1 MKANL
6 SLKKWIFRMAAKT
19 LLVPVDCVLY
29 ILKAHYAY
37 EKCSP
42 DLGDSNDIKKV
53 TPDVSIGLYV
63 RRKRFSSIFNKWYS
77 DSGGHLSIHFDI
89 HIPKRL
95 YKPTLRVSKNFSVSQ
110 IKNLLPQFSQKCSG
124 ESKTYIHHS
133 HISWNGDMQQE
144 KVKKTKTVPLSALL
158 K

>member
-42 DLGDSNDIKKV
+42 DLGDSDDIKKV
-53 TPDVSIGLYV
+53 TPDVSIGYYV
-63 RRKRFSSIFNKWYS
+63 RRKRF
-77 DSGGHLSIHFDI
+77 LSI
-89 HIPKRL
+89 
-95 YKPTLRVSKNFSVSQ
+95 
-110 IKNLLPQFSQKCSG
+110 IKK
-124 ESKTYIHHS
+124 
-133 HISWNGDMQQE
+133 
-144 KVKKTKTVPLSALL
+144 
-158 K
+158 